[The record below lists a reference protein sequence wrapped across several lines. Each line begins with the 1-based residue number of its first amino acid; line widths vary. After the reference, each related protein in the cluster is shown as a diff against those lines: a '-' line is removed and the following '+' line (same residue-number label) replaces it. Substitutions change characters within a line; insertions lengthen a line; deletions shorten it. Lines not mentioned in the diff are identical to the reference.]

1 MIEYSVGD
9 LKYYYSKY
17 GGEADGSEADGGDGA
32 DYTKNDKENISHLE
46 DTLSNAIDDDYINNN
61 VYHIFPNAVA
71 IVVSVVALAMVATA
85 TATAAAM

>member
-17 GGEADGSEADGGDGA
+17 GSEADGSECDGEGDT
-32 DYTKNDKENISHLE
+32 DYTRNDIENISHLE

-71 IVVSVVALAMVATA
+71 IVVSVAAL
-85 TATAAAM
+85 ATAATAAM

>member
-17 GGEADGSEADGGDGA
+17 GSDGSDDDGSA
-32 DYTKNDKENISHLE
+32 DYTRNDIENISHLE

-71 IVVSVVALAMVATA
+71 IVVSVAALAMVATA
-85 TATAAAM
+85 AM

>member
-17 GGEADGSEADGGDGA
+17 GEADGGSE
-32 DYTKNDKENISHLE
+32 YTKNDKENISHLE

-61 VYHIFPNAVA
+61 IYHIFPSAAAIAV
-71 IVVSVVALAMVATA
+71 SAMAAAAATA
-85 TATAAAM
+85 M

>member
-17 GGEADGSEADGGDGA
+17 GSEADGSE
-32 DYTKNDKENISHLE
+32 YTKNDKENISHLE

>member
-17 GGEADGSEADGGDGA
+17 GEADGST
-32 DYTKNDKENISHLE
+32 DYTGNDVENISHLE

-61 VYHIFPNAVA
+61 IYHIFPSAAA
-71 IVVSVVALAMVATA
+71 IFVSAMIAAVALAATA
-85 TATAAAM
+85 TAM

>member
-17 GGEADGSEADGGDGA
+17 DGCSAE
-32 DYTKNDKENISHLE
+32 YTKNDMENISHLE

-61 VYHIFPNAVA
+61 VYHIFPSVAAAIAAVA
-71 IVVSVVALAMVATA
+71 SVASVALA
-85 TATAAAM
+85 AAM